1 MEDKYV
7 SMSHNKRVQT
17 SDTNQEEHAG
27 SLNDRRKV
35 RLPDMA
41 VLFPKFTSRN
51 SVSSAKAEHH
61 PPRDPFTVLL
71 RRAW

>member
-1 MEDKYV
+1 MKSKDKYI
-7 SMSHNKRVQT
+7 N
-17 SDTNQEEHAG
+17 
-27 SLNDRRKV
+27 SLNT
-35 RLPDMA
+35 LPDKA

-71 RRAW
+71 RRAWKG